1 MLRNAEHSGGEKRDA
16 TLMSAVQIGKAL
28 EGSRRAISPYLLVL
42 DDGLAKHE
50 VPCSCV
56 LL

>member
-1 MLRNAEHSGGEKRDA
+1 MLTNAEHSGGEERHA
-16 TLMSAVQIGKAL
+16 SLITAVQIGKAL
-28 EGSRRAISPYLLVL
+28 GGSRQAISPYLVVL
-42 DDGLAKHE
+42 DDGLGKHG

>member
-1 MLRNAEHSGGEKRDA
+1 MLTNAEHSGGEERHA
-16 TLMSAVQIGKAL
+16 TLITAVQIGKAL
-28 EGSRRAISPYLLVL
+28 GGSRQAISPYLVVL
-42 DDGLAKHE
+42 DDGLGKHG

>member
-1 MLRNAEHSGGEKRDA
+1 MLTNAEHSGGEERHA

-28 EGSRRAISPYLLVL
+28 GGSRQAPLPYLLIL
-42 DDGLAKHE
+42 DDGLAKHG
-50 VPCSCV
+50 VPCSRV